1 MTMKSLSKLKKYMG
15 NKDMKYSEAIAEL
28 EAIIAK
34 MQTPDCDIDSL
45 ASLTSRSLELL
56 KICKEKLFKT
66 DEEVKKCLET
76 LSDSL

>member
-1 MTMKSLSKLKKYMG
+1 
-15 NKDMKYSEAIAEL
+15 MKYSEAIAEL